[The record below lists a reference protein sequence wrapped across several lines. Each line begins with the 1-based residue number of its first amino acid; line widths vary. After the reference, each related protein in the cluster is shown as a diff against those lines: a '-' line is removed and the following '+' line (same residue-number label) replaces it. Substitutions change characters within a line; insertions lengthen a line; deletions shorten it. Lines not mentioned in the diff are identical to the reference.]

1 MTLRMLVVALMVM
14 VWALGGVVS
23 AGPVGLGI
31 MVGEPTGISAK
42 IWPGDGTGMDLGAAW
57 SFTDEVAFHVHGD
70 YLWHWPGPPEINVGG
85 LLFYTGLGGRI
96 KLEEDS
102 NRAGVRIPLGVT
114 YLFPHSHLDFFLE
127 IAPILDLAPDT
138 ELRGNG
144 GLGFRYYFGG
154 RPHPRKA

>member
-1 MTLRMLVVALMVM
+1 MVRRMLVTALITLVC
-14 VWALGGVVS
+14 ALGGVAT
-23 AGPVGLGI
+23 AGPLGLGI

-42 IWPGDGTGMDLGAAW
+42 LWTGHGTAMDFGAAW
-57 SFTDEVAFHVHGD
+57 SFTDEVAFHVHAD
-70 YLWHWPGPPEINVGG
+70 YLVHWPGPPEINVGG
-85 LLFYTGLGGRI
+85 LLFYAGLGGRI

-114 YLFPHSHLDFFLE
+114 YLFSQSHLDFFLE

-144 GLGFRYYFGG
+144 GFGIRYYFGG
-154 RPHPRKA
+154 RPHSRKA